1 MAEAAMP
8 RLSKLFARVVAA
20 RRWIVLAYALLVPF
34 AVLLAL
40 RIPQDTAIEH
50 MVVQSDPDVAAT
62 RAFHRVFPE
71 QPAALL
77 LVELRDPFA
86 PASLAACR
94 ALEARLA
101 KLPHVTAYSL
111 LTVWQRTQ
119 GARAANQPGALR
131 RFATGTSFFRRQG
144 LVGDDFLG
152 IALTLDV
159 NGPGE
164 RDRVLAQI
172 DHVIADATS
181 GGSGPIVRVRKVG
194 SPWLE
199 SWLEH
204 ESGAATVRYFPLF
217 GVFVVALTLG
227 LFRSFRAL
235 ATILASLAL
244 AVLLGVAVGGLAGFN
259 FTIVSALV
267 PLTLMVTCTASLVY
281 LHARF
286 VDQPEDVHVDDHRVA
301 ALANK
306 FPAVTASVFAAA
318 VGFGA
323 LAVSHIRPIRELGLW
338 IAAGLAIG
346 WLVCFTF
353 YPALQTMLGAPTRRE
368 RRVAGGWVERAAL
381 VLPRWSYRWR
391 WALLPASLIL
401 ALAGAAA
408 IFGVPGVLPAMRLQT
423 DALDYVDP
431 ELPVAKDTRYFA
443 AHVAGLT
450 TVNVWVTT
458 PAGVLDPQFLAGLD
472 TFSGALERDANVG
485 AAVGLPAVLRLR
497 RYAAGQGEE
506 LPRDPAAFGR
516 IVADLEQLLLLEPG
530 VRTWVD
536 MNGFGSTYL
545 KVVARAGNGGIE
557 PLAAAV
563 RGAWARAAAASPA
576 LAHSSYQIVGT
587 GVLEGTIARHL
598 VPTLTQ
604 SFALTFAIIFV
615 TFLLVFRSG
624 AARLNAMVPSLFAI
638 LVTFLLMRV
647 TGIPLNV
654 ATILIATTVLGAT
667 ENDQIHFFYHFQE
680 RRGVG
685 TEQALVH
692 AIRVA
697 GHPILFATLI
707 NAGGFLALTLS
718 NFPPMRQFGVVTASA
733 FLLAMLADFTALPA
747 ALWFFFRAR
756 PAPNL
761 SASS

>member
-1 MAEAAMP
+1 V
-8 RLSKLFARVVAA
+8 FARVVAA

-40 RIPQDTAIEH
+40 RIPRDTAIEH
-50 MVVQSDPDVAAT
+50 MVVPSDPDVAAT

-71 QPAALL
+71 PPALLL
-77 LVELRDPFA
+77 LVETRDPFA
-86 PASLAACR
+86 PAALTACR
-94 ALEARLA
+94 ELEARLA
-101 KLPHVTAYSL
+101 RLAKVSAYSL

-119 GARAANQPGALR
+119 GGRSADQTALR
-131 RFATGTSFFRRQG
+131 RFATGTQFFRRQG

-152 IALTLDV
+152 IALALDV
-159 NGPGE
+159 EGPGE
-164 RDRVLAQI
+164 RDRALAQI
-172 DHVIADATS
+172 ERVIGEATADRN
-181 GGSGPIVRVRKVG
+181 GPIVRVRKVG

-204 ESGAATVRYFPLF
+204 ESSAASVRYFPLF
-217 GVFVVALTLG
+217 GLFVVALTLG

-235 ATILASLAL
+235 ATILTSLAL
-244 AVLLGVAVGGLAGFN
+244 AVLLGVAVGGLAGFS

-267 PLTLMVTCTASLVY
+267 PLTLMITCTASLVY

-286 VDQPEDVHVDDHRVA
+286 VDQPDDVHVDDHRVD

-318 VGFGA
+318 VGFAA

-338 IAAGLAIG
+338 TAAGLALG

-368 RRVAGGWVERAAL
+368 RRVAGGWVSRVAL
-381 VLPRWSYRWR
+381 TLPRWSYRWR
-391 WALLPASLIL
+391 WALLPASLAL

-408 IFGVPGVLPAMRLQT
+408 LFGIPGVLPAMRLETQ
-423 DALDYVDP
+423 ALDYVDP
-431 ELPVAKDTRYFA
+431 DLPIAEDTRYFA
-443 AHVAGLT
+443 ANVAGLT

-458 PAGVLDPQFLAGLD
+458 PAGVLDPHVLAGLD
-472 TFSGALERDANVG
+472 AFAGALERDARVG
-485 AAVGLPAVLRLR
+485 AVVGLPAVMRLR
-497 RYAAGQGEE
+497 RYAAGQGAD
-506 LPRDPAAFGR
+506 LPRDQATFVRIAAE
-516 IVADLEQLLLLEPG
+516 LEQLVLLEPG
-530 VRTWVD
+530 VRRWVD
-536 MNGFGSTYL
+536 MNGFASTYL
-545 KVVARAGNGGIE
+545 QVVSPPGEGGIE
-557 PLAAAV
+557 ALAAAV
-563 RGAWARAAAASPA
+563 RAAWERAAATSPA
-576 LAHSSYQIVGT
+576 LARGSYQIVGT
-587 GVLEGTIARHL
+587 GVLEATITGHL
-598 VPTLTQ
+598 VPTLTH
-604 SFALTFAIIFV
+604 SFALTFAVIFV

-638 LVTFLLMRV
+638 LATFLLMRL

-680 RRGVG
+680 RRGIA
-685 TEQALVH
+685 TEAALAH

-697 GHPILFATLI
+697 GHAILFATLI
-707 NAGGFLALTLS
+707 NAAGFLALTLS
-718 NFPPMRQFGVVTASA
+718 HFPPIRQFGVVTAAA

-756 PAPNL
+756 PQSEL
-761 SASS
+761 SAAS